1 MQTPTLKLLTLFIVF
16 FGLYGCSQE
25 KQPGVCFKNVKD
37 GDVLSSPINLEFG
50 VEGFELAPSRFIGE
64 RVGHH
69 HLLVNRDS
77 IIKGVVIPRDV
88 NYIDFGNSETQ
99 GTIELEA
106 GSYLLTLQFADGTH
120 RSFGE
125 KRSESVEITVK

>member
-1 MQTPTLKLLTLFIVF
+1 MYF
-16 FGLYGCSQE
+16 E
-25 KQPGVCFKNVKD
+25 NVKD

-50 VEGFELAPSRFIGE
+50 VEGFELAPFGSPGE

-77 IIKGVVIPRDV
+77 IMEGAVIPSDV
-88 NYIDFGNSETQ
+88 NHIHFGDDEIR
-99 GTIELEA
+99 GTIELEP
-106 GSYLLTLQFADGTH
+106 GSYLLTLQFADGVH

-125 KRSESVEITVK
+125 KMSALVEITVK